1 MEGIVAKAK
10 GKKVAK
16 KAAKKG
22 NAKKKSA
29 LKKQLR
35 KLEKYEK
42 QCGRNLAKATKK
54 ADALKKKIDKL

>member
-1 MEGIVAKAK
+1 MAKAK

-16 KAAKKG
+16 KAAAKKSD
-22 NAKKKSA
+22 AKKKSK
-29 LKKQLR
+29 LKKELR

-42 QCGRNLAKATKK
+42 QCERNLAKATKK